1 MKILIIILIPI
12 IIFAFYWFSYRPQQ
26 IRKMCTA
33 KVNEGFLSVS
43 LDTNQEKDSEYKNCI
58 KENGLYK

>member
-1 MKILIIILIPI
+1 
-12 IIFAFYWFSYRPQQ
+12 
-26 IRKMCTA
+26 MCTA